1 MWVKKLLWREYTN
14 KLLFFSLYDSHSM
27 GEARKA
33 DLRKFTLWQMIQ
45 AASISQIEYI
55 CFMMMFTVFCCNAN
69 FLTMLLPFSVFVY
82 ALLDNPKP
90 AKSYWNGVIT
100 YVTVLIAVKYMI

>member
-69 FLTMLLPFSVFVY
+69 FLTMLLPLSVFVY

-100 YVTVLIAVKYMI
+100 YVTVLIAIKYMI